1 VYSGGFAG
9 MVPGAPGFAGKFNRA
24 AKAAA
29 SKLTLFRQKHFL

>member
-9 MVPGAPGFAGKFNRA
+9 MVPGFAGKFNRA